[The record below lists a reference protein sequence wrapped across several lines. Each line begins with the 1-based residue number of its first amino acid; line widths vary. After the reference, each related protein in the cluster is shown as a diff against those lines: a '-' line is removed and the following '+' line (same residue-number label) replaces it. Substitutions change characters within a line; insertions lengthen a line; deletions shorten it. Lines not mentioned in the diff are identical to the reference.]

1 MWIIVPFK
9 VLLFFFLHS
18 EKSQNVPE
26 SHVSLQCKCHVLMC
40 QVLIASTFGYF
51 YRPQRS
57 CGKVMFSHL
66 SVSHSVHRGV
76 SATHTPL
83 GRHPLPSAC
92 WHTHTPLPS
101 ACWDTH
107 PLPSACLDTPPL
119 PHSACWDTVNKRAV
133 RILLECTLV
142 FIRALTCL
150 ISCSLCVVN
159 SCVSIS
165 VHRPDVF
172 ILRMLIWSKYPLLL
186 FTQQMVNN
194 SRIIILRKNF
204 YFILC

>member
-9 VLLFFFLHS
+9 VLLFFFLHA

-92 WHTHTPLPS
+92 WHTHPPAQCMLGY
-101 ACWDTH
+101 
-107 PLPSACLDTPPL
+107 TPPAQCML
-119 PHSACWDTVNKRAV
+119 GYTPPSHTVHAGIRSTSGQYASYWSAH
-133 RILLECTLV
+133 L
-142 FIRALTCL
+142 
-150 ISCSLCVVN
+150 
-159 SCVSIS
+159 
-165 VHRPDVF
+165 
-172 ILRMLIWSKYPLLL
+172 YL
-186 FTQQMVNN
+186 FG
-194 SRIIILRKNF
+194 L
-204 YFILC
+204 